1 MRVFVFL
8 LVLVNLLFFAWARGH
23 LGSGDADDLRVE
35 EQLRPERIRIVS
47 KDQPPEETREYVEE
61 EVLPAAASEEP
72 PASSEE
78 LPALPERPPAAD
90 ALPEDVCVVL
100 NGVSQS
106 EADSLTRLFAE
117 KLPAFRLSR
126 TGTPGLAYWVHIPPF
141 STRREAESR
150 VAELRRLGVQEYFIM
165 QEGAGNFAISL
176 GLFST
181 PGAAESALAALRERG
196 VRSARLVERAHKSAL
211 SQIELTGPR
220 LQAGEMRQTLAE
232 TLPRAKLGV
241 CGRTTAQ

>member
-1 MRVFVFL
+1 MRVFVFF
-8 LVLVNLLFFAWARGH
+8 LVLANLLFFAWAHGH

-47 KDQPPEETREYVEE
+47 KDQPPEETRERVEE
-61 EVLPAAASEEP
+61 EVLPVPPSEKS

-78 LPALPERPPAAD
+78 PPVLPEKPPAVEAV
-90 ALPEDVCVVL
+90 PEDVCVVL

-106 EADSLTRLFAE
+106 EADTLTRLFAE
-117 KLPAFRLSR
+117 KLPVFRLSR

-165 QEGAGNFAISL
+165 QEGADSFTISL

-181 PGAAESALAALRERG
+181 PGAAESALAVLREKG
-196 VRSARLVERAHKSAL
+196 VRSARLGERPHRSAL

-220 LQAGEMRQTLAE
+220 SQAGEMRQALAE
-232 TLPRAKLGV
+232 ALPRARLGV
-241 CGRTTAQ
+241 CGRTTTQ